1 MIRSMAN
8 GSAPGGSGLSYA
20 ELKCM
25 SEKVL
30 DDVSDMCNISLRRPG
45 LH

>member
-1 MIRSMAN
+1 MWIGAGRV
-8 GSAPGGSGLSYA
+8 GVVVA

-30 DDVSDMCNISLRRPG
+30 DELSDMFNISTQTGVALSD
-45 LH
+45 